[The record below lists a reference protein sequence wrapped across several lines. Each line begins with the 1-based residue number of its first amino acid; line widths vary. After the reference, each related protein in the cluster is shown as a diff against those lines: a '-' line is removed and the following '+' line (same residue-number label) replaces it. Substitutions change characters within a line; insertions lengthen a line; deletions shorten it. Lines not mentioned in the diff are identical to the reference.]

1 MCIFLIW
8 SVIQRIFQSGKME
21 KKSPEKWHVT
31 WNSTDRAP
39 RSAMTR
45 EPISS
50 CSVVA
55 NLLGNNIPCWY
66 FRCYPM
72 GTIWDGTGR
81 EKKGWDGVR
90 GSLSSLDYKDEGSLL
105 NSWVSL
111 GSTPSYSSSVVAN
124 LLGNI
129 IPCCY
134 LRCYLLGT
142 IRDGTWREGAGFGVR
157 WVH

>member
-21 KKSPEKWHVT
+21 KKSPEKWHGT

-66 FRCYPM
+66 FKCYPMGIIRDGTRREGMGRDSGFIEFNRLQGWREFAQFPWVSLGFTLSSSRSVVANLLGNNIPCWYFRCYPM
-72 GTIWDGTGR
+72 GTIWDGTG
-81 EKKGWDGVR
+81 
-90 GSLSSLDYKDEGSLL
+90 
-105 NSWVSL
+105 
-111 GSTPSYSSSVVAN
+111 
-124 LLGNI
+124 
-129 IPCCY
+129 
-134 LRCYLLGT
+134 
-142 IRDGTWREGAGFGVR
+142 FGVR
-157 WVH
+157 WVHWITRLH